1 MFYFQI
7 NASVV
12 AFLSNHISFGIL
24 MTTFFKI
31 CFKIWK
37 KNRFYVWNLVIHNS
51 LILFL
56 FCRPS
61 CCHACCLAWSTRT
74 GNMGWNSLDLGLL
87 VLFIFFNIQRFL
99 HEKTGTR
106 WSDAS
111 EKLEGLVD
119 FPTTRPKLPWNCPG
133 CEMPNYCVLKHI
145 YLQFNS
151 EFKPIQVK

>member
-1 MFYFQI
+1 ML
-7 NASVV
+7 SVV
-12 AFLSNHISFGIL
+12 DHVWLIFNTSKSSRLISRPGKAGSYINSPFSRADRREKLTISWDNSIL
-24 MTTFFKI
+24 PSYCALKAS
-31 CFKIWK
+31 K
-37 KNRFYVWNLVIHNS
+37 YVSV
-51 LILFL
+51 
-56 FCRPS
+56 
-61 CCHACCLAWSTRT
+61 
-74 GNMGWNSLDLGLL
+74 SLDLGLL
-87 VLFIFFNIQRFL
+87 VLFIFLIFSAFS

-111 EKLEGLVD
+111 EKLEDLVD